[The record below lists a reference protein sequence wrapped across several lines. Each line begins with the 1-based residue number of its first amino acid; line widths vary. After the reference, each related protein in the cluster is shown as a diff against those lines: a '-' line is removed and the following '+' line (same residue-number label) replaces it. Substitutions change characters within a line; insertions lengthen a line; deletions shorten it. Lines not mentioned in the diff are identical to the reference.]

1 MTESAASKVTE
12 AIQASGTSLAESLSS
27 PFESSSDI
35 ASYVSLLQDSAED
48 ALGVS
53 AFATIESVSE
63 VDVASDPDNLEQPN
77 DGDAFE
83 PGTPTGRE
91 RRVVFIGMIVGIAG
105 GAVILVAVIALFLQR
120 RRRYYDSTPVFEID
134 DGSIGT
140 MDVIHD
146 FHRGY
151 RDGYHS
157 SGNVYSRRGDIVPV
171 SPTEFD
177 L

>member
-1 MTESAASKVTE
+1 M
-12 AIQASGTSLAESLSS
+12 
-27 PFESSSDI
+27 I
-35 ASYVSLLQDSAED
+35 A
-48 ALGVS
+48 
-53 AFATIESVSE
+53 
-63 VDVASDPDNLEQPN
+63 
-77 DGDAFE
+77 
-83 PGTPTGRE
+83 
-91 RRVVFIGMIVGIAG
+91 GIAG

-120 RRRYYDSTPVFEID
+120 RRGYYDSTPVFEID

-151 RDGYHS
+151 RDGHHS
-157 SGNVYSRRGDIVPV
+157 SGNVYNRRGDIVPV